1 MPNPLEAKHVVLG
14 VTGSIACYKAVDLAS
29 KLTQQGALV
38 DVVMTDSALEFVTEL
53 AFQSIT
59 HRPVVVDLFEPQS
72 ESGIDHIDLAERAD
86 VIVIAPATANTV
98 AKLAIGMA
106 DDALTTTV
114 LATRAPLVVCPA
126 MDGYMYDNPA
136 TQENLAKLKGRGV
149 TMVGPVEGHL
159 ASGLSGRGRMVE
171 PQEILGYIRQVLGR
185 EGDLAGRTIVVSA
198 GGTREPIDPVRV
210 ITNRSSGKQGFA
222 VAEAAR
228 DRGASVRLVTGP
240 SALSNPAG
248 VEVTQVETV
257 AEMRDA
263 VLGACKDA
271 DALVMA
277 AAVSDYRP
285 AEVSAQKIKK
295 ENSSHGLALSLEPNP
310 DFLSEVP
317 EGVVKVGFAAE
328 TEDVEANAGAKLKAK
343 ALDMIA
349 ANDVTADGSG
359 FASDTNRVVLLDKN
373 GGTERLDLMSKYE
386 VGHRILDRV
395 VGLLGGT
402 TS

>member
-86 VIVIAPATANTV
+86 VIVIGPATANTI
-98 AKLAIGMA
+98 AKVAIGMA

-114 LATRAPLVVCPA
+114 LATRAPLIVCPA

-159 ASGLSGRGRMVE
+159 ASDLSGRGRMLE
-171 PQEILGYIRQVLGR
+171 PQEIVGHICQVLGR

-198 GGTREPIDPVRV
+198 GGTWEPIDPVRV

-228 DRGASVRLVTGP
+228 DRGANVRLVTGP
-240 SALSNPAG
+240 SALSNPPG
-248 VEVTQVETV
+248 VEVTRVETV

-263 VLGACKDA
+263 VLGACEDA
-271 DALVMA
+271 DALIMA

-285 AEVSAQKIKK
+285 AEVSSQKIKK
-295 ENSSHGLALSLEPNP
+295 ENSSDGLALSLETNP
-310 DFLSEVP
+310 DFMSAVP
-317 EGVVKVGFAAE
+317 KGVVKVGFAAE
-328 TEDVEANAGAKLKAK
+328 TEDVEANAKAKLSAK
-343 ALDMIA
+343 ALDLIA
-349 ANDVTADGSG
+349 ANDVTVDGSG

-373 GGTERLDLMSKYE
+373 GDKEQLGLMSKYD
-386 VGHRILDRV
+386 VGHKILDRV
-395 VGLLGGT
+395 AGLLT
-402 TS
+402 K

>member
-86 VIVIAPATANTV
+86 VIVIGPATANTI
-98 AKLAIGMA
+98 AKVAIGMA

-114 LATRAPLVVCPA
+114 LATRAPLIVCPA

-159 ASGLSGRGRMVE
+159 ASDLSGRGRMLE
-171 PQEILGYIRQVLGR
+171 PQEIVGHICQVLGR

-198 GGTREPIDPVRV
+198 GGTWEPIDPVRV

-228 DRGASVRLVTGP
+228 DRGANVRLVTGP
-240 SALSNPAG
+240 SALSNPPG
-248 VEVTQVETV
+248 VEVTRVETV
-257 AEMRDA
+257 TEMRDA
-263 VLGACKDA
+263 VLGACEDA
-271 DALVMA
+271 DALIMA

-285 AEVSAQKIKK
+285 AEVSSQKIKK
-295 ENSSHGLALSLEPNP
+295 ENSSDGLALSLETNP
-310 DFLSEVP
+310 DFMSAVP
-317 EGVVKVGFAAE
+317 KGVVKVGFAAE
-328 TEDVEANAGAKLKAK
+328 TEDVEANAKAKLSAK
-343 ALDMIA
+343 ALDLIA
-349 ANDVTADGSG
+349 ANDVTVDGSG

-373 GGTERLDLMSKYE
+373 GDKEQLGLMSKYD
-386 VGHRILDRV
+386 VGHKILDRV
-395 VGLLGGT
+395 AGLLT
-402 TS
+402 K

>member
-86 VIVIAPATANTV
+86 VIVIGPATANTI
-98 AKLAIGMA
+98 AKVAIGMA

-114 LATRAPLVVCPA
+114 LATRAPLIVCPA

-159 ASGLSGRGRMVE
+159 ASGLSGRGRMLE
-171 PQEILGYIRQVLGR
+171 PQEIVGHICQVLGR

-198 GGTREPIDPVRV
+198 GGTWEPIDPVRV

-228 DRGASVRLVTGP
+228 DRGANVRLVTGP
-240 SALSNPAG
+240 SALSNPPG
-248 VEVTQVETV
+248 VEVTRVETV

-263 VLGACKDA
+263 VLGACEDA
-271 DALVMA
+271 DALIMA

-285 AEVSAQKIKK
+285 AEVSSQKIKK
-295 ENSSHGLALSLEPNP
+295 ENSSDGLALSLETNP
-310 DFLSEVP
+310 DFMSAVP
-317 EGVVKVGFAAE
+317 KGVVKVGFAAE
-328 TEDVEANAGAKLKAK
+328 TEDVEANAKAKLSAK
-343 ALDMIA
+343 ALDLIA
-349 ANDVTADGSG
+349 ANDVTVDGSG

-373 GGTERLDLMSKYE
+373 GDKEQLGLMSKYD
-386 VGHRILDRV
+386 VGHKILDRV
-395 VGLLGGT
+395 AGLLT
-402 TS
+402 K